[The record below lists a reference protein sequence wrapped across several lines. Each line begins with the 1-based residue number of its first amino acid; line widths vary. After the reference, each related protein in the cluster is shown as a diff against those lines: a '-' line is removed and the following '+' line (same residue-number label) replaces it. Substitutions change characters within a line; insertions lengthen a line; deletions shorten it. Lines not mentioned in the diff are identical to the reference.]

1 MDRFSLLLKSQ
12 DLVNHPW
19 LFLPYKL
26 GHDKTELCHAYQ
38 SFIAMNSFYMLFKRL
53 FSFKCFLTV
62 ITLELCLNVSF
73 LVVSQVV
80 FGRKFFVAALA
91 GKRPLFMNRTDMSPQ
106 SLALD
111 EVFSTH
117 KADIFGLHFTQE
129 T

>member
-1 MDRFSLLLKSQ
+1 
-12 DLVNHPW
+12 
-19 LFLPYKL
+19 
-26 GHDKTELCHAYQ
+26 
-38 SFIAMNSFYMLFKRL
+38 MNSFYMLFKRL
-53 FSFKCFLTV
+53 FIFKYFLTV
-62 ITLELCLNVSF
+62 ITLEIYFNVSF
-73 LVVSQVV
+73 LMVSYLV
-80 FGRKFFVAALA
+80 FEREFFVAAIA